1 MKAKTIK
8 KYQEVFNDAFLT
20 KKVFLTQKEFSTN
33 YNVGS
38 YVPKAAIEVDVLV
51 HTKTGLI
58 VLNKPNLSKIK
69 EIACKVDEY
78 YIGKKQAHAN
88 RQKEQL
94 KLDLVNPK
102 IERTQESHNQTT
114 DEWSIFWGLIK
125 FKRQRAQVK
134 E

>member
-88 RQKEQL
+88 QQKEQL